1 MPAACQPS
9 INNLLTVDRLEW
21 RMMASQ
27 PAYTRLQVDE
37 RRRQLLDAGAALFAK
52 HAFEEI
58 SMRQIAEAAG
68 VSKPLLYHY
77 FPSKNDLFIAA
88 VTEAASELQ
97 ALIEPSGEGSPVEQL
112 TTSLDAYLA
121 WIEANGDTWGKL
133 MQSAASL
140 PAARELV
147 EGFRER
153 TLELALKEL
162 TGRRRPRP
170 ALRTAIKGWLG
181 YMDAAILDWTQEKD
195 LSREKLRDLL
205 LAAFISALLAAQQVD
220 PKVELKLG

>member
-1 MPAACQPS
+1 
-9 INNLLTVDRLEW
+9 
-21 RMMASQ
+21 MATTQ

-37 RRRQLLDAGAALFAK
+37 RRRQLLDAGAKLFAQ

-58 SMRQIAEAAG
+58 SMRQIAAEAG

-77 FPSKNDLFIAA
+77 FPSKDDLFIAA
-88 VTEAASELQ
+88 VNEAASELR
-97 ALIEPSGEGSPVEQL
+97 ALIEPSGQGTPFDQL
-112 TTSLDAYLA
+112 RDSLDAYLG
-121 WIEANGDTWGKL
+121 WIEDNGETWGKL

-162 TGRRRPRP
+162 TGRRKPRP
-170 ALRTAIKGWLG
+170 VLRTAVKGWLG
-181 YMDAAILDWTQEKD
+181 YMDAAILDWTRARD
-195 LSREKLRDLL
+195 LSRQQLRDLL
-205 LAAFISALLAAQQVD
+205 LAAFGSSLLTAQQID
-220 PKVELKLG
+220 PKIDLKLA